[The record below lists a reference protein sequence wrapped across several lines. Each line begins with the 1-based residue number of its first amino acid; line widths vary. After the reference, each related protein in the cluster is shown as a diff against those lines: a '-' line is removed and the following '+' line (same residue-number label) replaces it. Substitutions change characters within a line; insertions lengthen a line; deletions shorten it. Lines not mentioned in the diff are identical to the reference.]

1 MVMLK
6 YKAEPAFPDTRVF
19 FGSSSALGRFS
30 RPPQDLRPSLSLEMP
45 LRVDAGLS
53 PRHELLIEEAKQK
66 LQDAFGPTAEIYTK
80 LSIDPSEPKAAPI
93 TFVVARV
100 SMSTA
105 QSSAIM
111 DRLDEEWWLDQLDRA
126 EGKVNITFEHRAD

>member
-1 MVMLK
+1 MLK
-6 YKAEPAFPDTRVF
+6 YKAEPAIPDTMAV
-19 FGSSSALGRFS
+19 FGSAPRLLRFYNS
-30 RPPQDLRPSLSLEMP
+30 PHELRPNQSQEMP
-45 LRVDAGLS
+45 LRVDSGLS
-53 PRHELLIEEAKQK
+53 LHHELLIKEARQR
-66 LQDAFGPTAEIYTK
+66 LQDAFGPDAEIYTK

-100 SMSTA
+100 RMSAT

>member
-6 YKAEPAFPDTRVF
+6 YKAEPAFPDTMVF
-19 FGSSSALGRFS
+19 FRISSVLGRFS
-30 RPPQDLRPSLSLEMP
+30 RTPQDLRPSLSLEMP
-45 LRVDAGLS
+45 FRADPGLS

-66 LQDAFGPTAEIYTK
+66 LQDAFGSTAEIYTK